1 MIGLVWGSGSDN
13 LTFNA
18 ALWFLPCLFV
28 VSSLF
33 IFIYSHLNTRENK
46 ILCCVTLI
54 ATGAIISA
62 FLPFRLP
69 WGSDVAFFALLFFG
83 VGYCWCKYLKKANGF
98 TIYFKVG
105 LAVVALA
112 INIPPTI
119 LNGVTG
125 MASVMYG
132 NIVLFTVAAISGSL
146 FIIIVSQIVTK
157 NKLLEFFGMNSLII
171 MCIHEPIRRIVIK
184 ILSVL
189 AKIDVTVIRNNI
201 GWSLLCMC
209 IVAVIVSPMSI
220 FISSRMK
227 WMLGIRD

>member
-1 MIGLVWGSGSDN
+1 M
-13 LTFNA
+13 
-18 ALWFLPCLFV
+18 
-28 VSSLF
+28 
-33 IFIYSHLNTRENK
+33 
-46 ILCCVTLI
+46 
-54 ATGAIISA
+54 
-62 FLPFRLP
+62 
-69 WGSDVAFFALLFFG
+69 
-83 VGYCWCKYLKKANGF
+83 KKANGF

-105 LAVVALA
+105 LAVFALA

-157 NKLLEFFGMNSLII
+157 NKLLEFFGKNSLII